1 MTGRVCRGCGGTDI
15 ELDAARGDAVC
26 TGCGSVLEDNI
37 IVSEV
42 QFVENSGGG
51 SSAVGQFV
59 SLDGAGKAPSL
70 GGGFHVNLGKE
81 SRAQTLQN
89 ARRGVFGGSW
99 VHREFIQGGTAGST
113 RQGARCGAGQPGA
126 ERGAGAQGEGP
137 AIHHLGSQ
145 LQLNQHCLDTA
156 FNFFKMAVSKHLTRG
171 RKMTHVIAA
180 CLYLVCRTEG
190 TPHMLLDLSD
200 LLQVNVYVL
209 GKTFLLL
216 ARELC
221 INAPAIASPLGDVV
235 LLSQRLEAPAA
246 PSQRRAS
253 VRRPLSSWSPSGSRR
268 SVETHTQTEGARM
281 SAANSIHACQ
291 RSRRPAWGGWRS
303 GPLPEV
309 RGLQAP
315 GEGPGEPVVEGQER
329 VAPGGRGVRLRG
341 GACAEAPVSADPC
354 LYIPR
359 FAHLLEFGEKN
370 HEVSMTALRLLQRMK
385 RDWMHT
391 GRRPSGLCG
400 AALLVAARMHDF
412 RRTVKEVISVVKVCE
427 STLRKRLTEFEDTPT
442 SQLTV
447 DEFMKIDLEEECDPP
462 SYTAGQRKLRAK
474 QLEQVLSRKLEEVEG
489 EISSYQ
495 DEIETELENSRP
507 KAKGALASLARDGPG
522 EDTTASLFGEEDA
535 EDEELEA
542 AASHLN
548 KDFYRELLGGGVPG
562 SAEAAG
568 SPSES
573 GKPPALES
581 LLGPLPTAASLGISD
596 SIRECISSQSHE
608 SKDASGDGELDLSGI
623 DDLEIDRYILNEAEA
638 RVKAELWMREN
649 AEYLRE
655 QREKEARIAKEKELG
670 IYKEQK
676 PKKPCKRKEPIQAST
691 AGEAIEKMLEQ
702 KRISS
707 KINYSVLRDLDSK
720 GGAQRPDAGPADR
733 AGARKLPRR
742 KKPAG
747 RSAADPVASVG
758 KRLRPMVSTQA
769 AKKAAPGETLPP
781 NPPARGCDPGR
792 PAAVLVESGPVS
804 YHPEEDVE
812 EEDPDPDEEDGEP
825 CVSALQMMGGSG
837 EPAGLGF
844 QRRAPAACPGDP
856 AEAAGSLPRGG
867 SRDGADCGF

>member
-26 TGCGSVLEDNI
+26 TACGSVLEDNI

-42 QFVENSGGG
+42 QFVESSGGG

-59 SLDGAGKAPSL
+59 SLDG
-70 GGGFHVNLGKE
+70 
-81 SRAQTLQN
+81 
-89 ARRGVFGGSW
+89 RR
-99 VHREFIQGGTAGST
+99 H
-113 RQGARCGAGQPGA
+113 
-126 ERGAGAQGEGP
+126 
-137 AIHHLGSQ
+137 IHHLGNQ

-156 FNFFKMAVSKHLTRG
+156 FNFFKMAVSRHLTRG
-171 RKMTHVIAA
+171 RKMAHVIAA

-221 INAPAIASPLGDVV
+221 INAPAI
-235 LLSQRLEAPAA
+235 
-246 PSQRRAS
+246 
-253 VRRPLSSWSPSGSRR
+253 
-268 SVETHTQTEGARM
+268 
-281 SAANSIHACQ
+281 
-291 RSRRPAWGGWRS
+291 
-303 GPLPEV
+303 
-309 RGLQAP
+309 
-315 GEGPGEPVVEGQER
+315 
-329 VAPGGRGVRLRG
+329 
-341 GACAEAPVSADPC
+341 DPC

-442 SQLTV
+442 SQLTI

-462 SYTAGQRKLRAK
+462 SYTAGQRKLRMK
-474 QLEQVLSRKLEEVEG
+474 QLEQVLSKKLEEVEG

-495 DEIETELENSRP
+495 DAIEIELENSRP
-507 KAKGALASLARDGPG
+507 KAKGGLASLAKDGST
-522 EDTTASLFGEEDA
+522 EDTASSLCGEEDT

-548 KDFYRELLGGGVPG
+548 KDLYRELLGGAPG
-562 SAEAAG
+562 SSEAAG
-568 SPSES
+568 SPEWGSR
-573 GKPPALES
+573 PPALGS
-581 LLGPLPTAASLGISD
+581 LLDPLPTAASLGISD
-596 SIRECISSQSHE
+596 SIRECISSQS
-608 SKDASGDGELDLSGI
+608 SDPKDASGDGELDLSGI
-623 DDLEIDRYILNEAEA
+623 DDLEIDRYILNESEA

-670 IYKEQK
+670 IYKEHK
-676 PKKPCKRKEPIQAST
+676 PKKSCKRREPIQAST
-691 AGEAIEKMLEQ
+691 AREAIEKMLEQ
-702 KRISS
+702 KKISS
-707 KINYSVLRDLDSK
+707 KINYSVLRGLSSA
-720 GGAQRPDAGPADR
+720 GGGSPHREDAQPEHSAS
-733 AGARKLPRR
+733 ARKLSRR
-742 KKPAG
+742 RTPAS
-747 RSAADPVASVG
+747 RSGADPVTSVG
-758 KRLRPMVSTQA
+758 KRLRPLVSTQP
-769 AKKAAPGETLPP
+769 AKKVATGEALLPSSPTLGAE
-781 NPPARGCDPGR
+781 PARPQ
-792 PAAVLVESGPVS
+792 AVLVESGPVS
-804 YHPEEDVE
+804 YHADEEADE
-812 EEDPDPDEEDGEP
+812 EEPDEEDGEP
-825 CVSALQMMGGSG
+825 CVSALQMMGSNDYG
-837 EPAGLGF
+837 
-844 QRRAPAACPGDP
+844 CDGD
-856 AEAAGSLPRGG
+856 ED
-867 SRDGADCGF
+867 DGY

>member
-26 TGCGSVLEDNI
+26 TACGSVLEDNI

-59 SLDGAGKAPSL
+59 SLDGAGKTPNL

-89 ARRGVFGGSW
+89 GRR
-99 VHREFIQGGTAGST
+99 H
-113 RQGARCGAGQPGA
+113 
-126 ERGAGAQGEGP
+126 
-137 AIHHLGSQ
+137 IHHLGSQ

-171 RKMTHVIAA
+171 RKMAHVIAA

-190 TPHMLLDLSD
+190 TPRMLLDLSD

-221 INAPAIASPLGDVV
+221 INAPAI
-235 LLSQRLEAPAA
+235 
-246 PSQRRAS
+246 
-253 VRRPLSSWSPSGSRR
+253 
-268 SVETHTQTEGARM
+268 
-281 SAANSIHACQ
+281 
-291 RSRRPAWGGWRS
+291 
-303 GPLPEV
+303 
-309 RGLQAP
+309 
-315 GEGPGEPVVEGQER
+315 
-329 VAPGGRGVRLRG
+329 
-341 GACAEAPVSADPC
+341 DPC

-442 SQLTV
+442 SQLTI

-462 SYTAGQRKLRAK
+462 SYTAGQRKLRMK
-474 QLEQVLSRKLEEVEG
+474 QLEQVLSKKLEEVEG

-495 DEIETELENSRP
+495 DAIEIELENSRP
-507 KAKGALASLARDGPG
+507 KAKGALANLSKDGSI
-522 EDTTASLFGEEDA
+522 EDATSSPFGEEDA

-542 AASHLN
+542 AASHMN
-548 KDFYRELLGGGVPG
+548 KDFYRELLGDSGG
-562 SAEAAG
+562 SEAAEG
-568 SPSES
+568 PD
-573 GKPPALES
+573 GGGRPLALES

-596 SIRECISSQSHE
+596 SIRECISSASGDP
-608 SKDASGDGELDLSGI
+608 KDTSGDGELDLSGI
-623 DDLEIDRYILNEAEA
+623 DDLEIDRYILNESEA

-670 IYKEQK
+670 IYKEHK
-676 PKKPCKRKEPIQAST
+676 PKKSCKRKEPIFAST

-702 KRISS
+702 KKISS
-707 KINYSVLRDLDSK
+707 KINYSVLRDLNSK
-720 GGAQRPDAGPADR
+720 GGSSPPREDIQPTERSSTK
-733 AGARKLPRR
+733 KLSRR
-742 KKPAG
+742 KRAAS
-747 RSAADPVASVG
+747 RNSADSGASIG
-758 KRLRPMVSTQA
+758 KRLRPLVSTQP
-769 AKKAAPGETLPP
+769 AKKAAVGEALLSSS
-781 NPPARGCDPGR
+781 PALGAE
-792 PAAVLVESGPVS
+792 PAKPSAVLVESGPVL
-804 YHPEEDVE
+804 YHPEEDAD
-812 EEDPDPDEEDGEP
+812 EEDAEEEDGEP
-825 CVSALQMMGGSG
+825 CVSALQMMGGNDYG
-837 EPAGLGF
+837 
-844 QRRAPAACPGDP
+844 CDGD
-856 AEAAGSLPRGG
+856 ED
-867 SRDGADCGF
+867 DGY

>member
-59 SLDGAGKAPSL
+59 SLDGAGKAPTL

-89 ARRGVFGGSW
+89 GRR
-99 VHREFIQGGTAGST
+99 Q
-113 RQGARCGAGQPGA
+113 
-126 ERGAGAQGEGP
+126 
-137 AIHHLGSQ
+137 IHHLGSQ

-171 RKMTHVIAA
+171 RKMAHVIAA

-221 INAPAIASPLGDVV
+221 INAPAI
-235 LLSQRLEAPAA
+235 
-246 PSQRRAS
+246 
-253 VRRPLSSWSPSGSRR
+253 
-268 SVETHTQTEGARM
+268 
-281 SAANSIHACQ
+281 
-291 RSRRPAWGGWRS
+291 
-303 GPLPEV
+303 
-309 RGLQAP
+309 
-315 GEGPGEPVVEGQER
+315 
-329 VAPGGRGVRLRG
+329 
-341 GACAEAPVSADPC
+341 DPC

-359 FAHLLEFGEKN
+359 FAHLLEFGDKN

-447 DEFMKIDLEEECDPP
+447 DEFMKIDLEGECDPP
-462 SYTAGQRKLRAK
+462 SYTAGQRKLRMK
-474 QLEQVLSRKLEEVEG
+474 QLEQVLSKQLEEVEG

-495 DEIETELENSRP
+495 DAIEIELENSRP
-507 KAKGALASLARDGPG
+507 KAKGALASLTKDGSV
-522 EDTTASLFGEEDA
+522 EDTTSSVFGEEDA

-548 KDFYRELLGGGVPG
+548 KDFYRELLGGGLPG
-562 SAEAAG
+562 SSEVAG
-568 SPSES
+568 GPE
-573 GKPPALES
+573 GHGRPPALES

-596 SIRECISSQSHE
+596 SIRECISSQSRDP
-608 SKDASGDGELDLSGI
+608 KDACGDGELDLSGI

-638 RVKAELWMREN
+638 RVKAELWTREN

-655 QREKEARIAKEKELG
+655 QREKEARIAKERELG
-670 IYKEQK
+670 IYKEHK
-676 PKKPCKRKEPIQAST
+676 PKKSCKRREPIQAST

-702 KRISS
+702 KKISS

-720 GGAQRPDAGPADR
+720 
-733 AGARKLPRR
+733 AGAGLPREDARPEEQAPAKKLPRR
-742 KKPAG
+742 KTSASRSGAG
-747 RSAADPVASVG
+747 PGTSVG
-758 KRLRPMVSTQA
+758 KRLRPMVSPQL
-769 AKKAAPGETLPP
+769 AKKVAVGEALLPSPSSLEAEPGGPT
-781 NPPARGCDPGR
+781 
-792 PAAVLVESGPVS
+792 AVVVESGPVS
-804 YHPEEDVE
+804 YHPEEDAD
-812 EEDPDPDEEDGEP
+812 EEDADEEDGEP
-825 CVSALQMMGGSG
+825 CVSALQMMGGDDYG
-837 EPAGLGF
+837 
-844 QRRAPAACPGDP
+844 CDGD
-856 AEAAGSLPRGG
+856 ED
-867 SRDGADCGF
+867 DGY

>member
-42 QFVENSGGG
+42 QFVESSGGG
-51 SSAVGQFV
+51 SAAVGQFV
-59 SLDGAGKAPSL
+59 SLDGAGKTPTL

-89 ARRGVFGGSW
+89 GRR
-99 VHREFIQGGTAGST
+99 Q
-113 RQGARCGAGQPGA
+113 
-126 ERGAGAQGEGP
+126 
-137 AIHHLGSQ
+137 IHHLGSQ

-171 RKMTHVIAA
+171 RKMAHVIAA

-221 INAPAIASPLGDVV
+221 INAPAI
-235 LLSQRLEAPAA
+235 
-246 PSQRRAS
+246 
-253 VRRPLSSWSPSGSRR
+253 
-268 SVETHTQTEGARM
+268 
-281 SAANSIHACQ
+281 
-291 RSRRPAWGGWRS
+291 
-303 GPLPEV
+303 
-309 RGLQAP
+309 
-315 GEGPGEPVVEGQER
+315 
-329 VAPGGRGVRLRG
+329 
-341 GACAEAPVSADPC
+341 DPC

-412 RRTVKEVISVVKVCE
+412 RRTVKEVIGVVKVCE

-447 DEFMKIDLEEECDPP
+447 DEFMKIDLEGECDPP
-462 SYTAGQRKLRAK
+462 SYTAGQRKLRMK
-474 QLEQVLSRKLEEVEG
+474 QLEQVLSKKLEDVEG

-495 DEIETELENSRP
+495 DAIESELESSRP
-507 KAKGALASLARDGPG
+507 KAKGALANLTRDGSV
-522 EDTTASLFGEEDA
+522 EDSTSSLFGEEDP

-542 AASHLN
+542 VASHLN
-548 KDFYRELLGGGVPG
+548 KDFYQELLGAGVSSSPGEAGGPEG
-562 SAEAAG
+562 DSR
-568 SPSES
+568 
-573 GKPPALES
+573 PPALES

-596 SIRECISSQSHE
+596 SIRECISSQSQE
-608 SKDASGDGELDLSGI
+608 PTGARGDGELDLSGI

-670 IYKEQK
+670 IYKEHK
-676 PKKPCKRKEPIQAST
+676 PKKSCKRREPIQAST

-702 KRISS
+702 KKISS
-707 KINYSVLRDLDSK
+707 KINYSVLQDLNSK
-720 GGAQRPDAGPADR
+720 GGGSLRGGDTQPQER
-733 AGARKLPRR
+733 AGARKLSRR
-742 KKPAG
+742 KTPAS
-747 RSAADPVASVG
+747 RSGTDPVSSVG
-758 KRLRPMVSTQA
+758 KRLRPMVSTQP
-769 AKKAAPGETLPP
+769 AKKAAMGETLLPSSP
-781 NPPARGCDPGR
+781 TLGAQPVR
-792 PAAVLVESGPVS
+792 PTAVVESGPVS
-804 YHPEEDVE
+804 YPPEEDPDE
-812 EEDPDPDEEDGEP
+812 EDPDEEDGEP
-825 CVSALQMMGGSG
+825 CVSALQMMGGNDYGCDG
-837 EPAGLGF
+837 EE
-844 QRRAPAACPGDP
+844 D
-856 AEAAGSLPRGG
+856 
-867 SRDGADCGF
+867 DGY

>member
-59 SLDGAGKAPSL
+59 SLDGAGKTPTL

-89 ARRGVFGGSW
+89 GRR
-99 VHREFIQGGTAGST
+99 Q
-113 RQGARCGAGQPGA
+113 
-126 ERGAGAQGEGP
+126 
-137 AIHHLGSQ
+137 IHHLGNQ

-171 RKMTHVIAA
+171 RKMAHVIAA

-221 INAPAIASPLGDVV
+221 INAPAI
-235 LLSQRLEAPAA
+235 
-246 PSQRRAS
+246 
-253 VRRPLSSWSPSGSRR
+253 
-268 SVETHTQTEGARM
+268 
-281 SAANSIHACQ
+281 
-291 RSRRPAWGGWRS
+291 
-303 GPLPEV
+303 
-309 RGLQAP
+309 
-315 GEGPGEPVVEGQER
+315 
-329 VAPGGRGVRLRG
+329 
-341 GACAEAPVSADPC
+341 DPC

-359 FAHLLEFGEKN
+359 FAHLLEFGDKN

-427 STLRKRLTEFEDTPT
+427 STLRKSVCFRLTEFEDTPT

-447 DEFMKIDLEEECDPP
+447 DEFMKVDLEEECDPP
-462 SYTAGQRKLRAK
+462 SYTAGQRKLRMK
-474 QLEQVLSRKLEEVEG
+474 QLEQVLSKQLEEVEG

-495 DEIETELENSRP
+495 DAIEIELENSRP
-507 KAKGALASLARDGPG
+507 KAKGALASLTKDGSV
-522 EDTTASLFGEEDA
+522 EDTTSSLFGEEDA

-548 KDFYRELLGGGVPG
+548 KDFYQELLGGGLPG

-568 SPSES
+568 GPE
-573 GKPPALES
+573 GGGGPPALES

-596 SIRECISSQSHE
+596 SIRECISSQSR
-608 SKDASGDGELDLSGI
+608 DPNASGDGELDLSGI

-655 QREKEARIAKEKELG
+655 QREKEARIAKERELG
-670 IYKEQK
+670 IYKEHK
-676 PKKPCKRKEPIQAST
+676 PKKSCKRREPIQAST

-702 KRISS
+702 KKISS
-707 KINYSVLRDLDSK
+707 KINYSVLRGLDSK
-720 GGAQRPDAGPADR
+720 GGAGPRREHARPQET
-733 AGARKLPRR
+733 AGARRLSRR
-742 KKPAG
+742 KAPASTSG
-747 RSAADPVASVG
+747 ADPVAGVR
-758 KRLRPMVSTQA
+758 KRLRPMVSTQP
-769 AKKAAPGETLPP
+769 AKKVAVGEQALLPS
-781 NPPARGCDPGR
+781 PPSLEAEPVR
-792 PAAVLVESGPVS
+792 PTSAVVVESGPVS
-804 YHPEEDVE
+804 YHPEEDADE
-812 EEDPDPDEEDGEP
+812 EDPDEEDGEP
-825 CVSALQMMGGSG
+825 CVSALQMMGGNDYG
-837 EPAGLGF
+837 
-844 QRRAPAACPGDP
+844 CDGDDD
-856 AEAAGSLPRGG
+856 
-867 SRDGADCGF
+867 DGY

>member
-1 MTGRVCRGCGGTDI
+1 MENGQRSGGGPAGPRGSTMTGRVCRGCGGTDI
-15 ELDAARGDAVC
+15 EFDAARGDAVC

-59 SLDGAGKAPSL
+59 SLDGAGKTPSL

-89 ARRGVFGGSW
+89 GRR
-99 VHREFIQGGTAGST
+99 H
-113 RQGARCGAGQPGA
+113 
-126 ERGAGAQGEGP
+126 
-137 AIHHLGSQ
+137 IHHLGSQ

-171 RKMTHVIAA
+171 RKMAHVIAA

-221 INAPAIASPLGDVV
+221 INAPAI
-235 LLSQRLEAPAA
+235 
-246 PSQRRAS
+246 
-253 VRRPLSSWSPSGSRR
+253 
-268 SVETHTQTEGARM
+268 
-281 SAANSIHACQ
+281 
-291 RSRRPAWGGWRS
+291 
-303 GPLPEV
+303 
-309 RGLQAP
+309 
-315 GEGPGEPVVEGQER
+315 
-329 VAPGGRGVRLRG
+329 
-341 GACAEAPVSADPC
+341 DPC

-442 SQLTV
+442 SQLTI

-462 SYTAGQRKLRAK
+462 SYTAGQRKLRMK
-474 QLEQVLSRKLEEVEG
+474 QLEQVLSKKLEEVEG

-495 DEIETELENSRP
+495 DAIEIELENSRP
-507 KAKGALASLARDGPG
+507 KAKGALANLSKDGSG
-522 EDTTASLFGEEDA
+522 EDATSSPFCEEDT

-542 AASHLN
+542 AASHMN
-548 KDFYRELLGGGVPG
+548 KDFYRELLGGDD
-562 SAEAAG
+562 SSEAAQGPEGG
-568 SPSES
+568 SRPL
-573 GKPPALES
+573 ALES

-596 SIRECISSQSHE
+596 SIRECISSPSGDP
-608 SKDASGDGELDLSGI
+608 KDTSGDGELDLSGI
-623 DDLEIDRYILNEAEA
+623 DDLEIDRYILNESEA

-670 IYKEQK
+670 IYKEHK
-676 PKKPCKRKEPIQAST
+676 PKKSCKRREPILAST

-702 KRISS
+702 KKISS
-707 KINYSVLRDLDSK
+707 KINYSVLRDLNSK
-720 GGAQRPDAGPADR
+720 GGDSPSREDSQPPECTSTK
-733 AGARKLPRR
+733 KLSRR
-742 KKPAG
+742 KRAAS
-747 RSAADPVASVG
+747 RSGADPETSMG
-758 KRLRPMVSTQA
+758 KRLRPLVSTQP
-769 AKKAAPGETLPP
+769 AKKAAAGEALLLSS
-781 NPPARGCDPGR
+781 PALGTEPIK
-792 PAAVLVESGPVS
+792 PSAVLVESGPVS
-804 YHPEEDVE
+804 YHPDDDADEEDAE
-812 EEDPDPDEEDGEP
+812 EEDGEP
-825 CVSALQMMGGSG
+825 CVSALQMMGGNDYG
-837 EPAGLGF
+837 
-844 QRRAPAACPGDP
+844 CDGD
-856 AEAAGSLPRGG
+856 ED
-867 SRDGADCGF
+867 DGY

>member
-59 SLDGAGKAPSL
+59 SLDGAGKNPTL

-89 ARRGVFGGSW
+89 GRR
-99 VHREFIQGGTAGST
+99 H
-113 RQGARCGAGQPGA
+113 
-126 ERGAGAQGEGP
+126 
-137 AIHHLGSQ
+137 IHHLGSQ

-171 RKMTHVIAA
+171 RKMAHVIAA

-221 INAPAIASPLGDVV
+221 INAPAI
-235 LLSQRLEAPAA
+235 
-246 PSQRRAS
+246 
-253 VRRPLSSWSPSGSRR
+253 
-268 SVETHTQTEGARM
+268 
-281 SAANSIHACQ
+281 
-291 RSRRPAWGGWRS
+291 
-303 GPLPEV
+303 
-309 RGLQAP
+309 
-315 GEGPGEPVVEGQER
+315 
-329 VAPGGRGVRLRG
+329 
-341 GACAEAPVSADPC
+341 DPC

-442 SQLTV
+442 SQLTI

-462 SYTAGQRKLRAK
+462 SYTAGQRKLRMK
-474 QLEQVLSRKLEEVEG
+474 QLEQVLSKKLEEVEG

-495 DEIETELENSRP
+495 DAIEIELENSRP
-507 KAKGALASLARDGPG
+507 KAKGALANLSKDGSA
-522 EDTTASLFGEEDA
+522 EDTTSSLFGEEDI

-542 AASHLN
+542 AASHMN
-548 KDFYRELLGGGVPG
+548 KDFYRELLGGGSG
-562 SAEAAG
+562 SSEAAESPEEG
-568 SPSES
+568 SRAL
-573 GKPPALES
+573 ALES

-596 SIRECISSQSHE
+596 SIRECISAPSRDPE
-608 SKDASGDGELDLSGI
+608 DTSGDGELDLSGI
-623 DDLEIDRYILNEAEA
+623 DDLEIDRYILNESEA

-670 IYKEQK
+670 IYKEHK
-676 PKKPCKRKEPIQAST
+676 PKKSCKRREPIQAST

-702 KRISS
+702 KKISS
-707 KINYSVLRDLDSK
+707 KINYSVLRDLNSK
-720 GGAQRPDAGPADR
+720 GGRSPQSEDARPAER
-733 AGARKLPRR
+733 ASSKKLSRR
-742 KKPAG
+742 RTAAS
-747 RSAADPVASVG
+747 RNRADPGTSIG
-758 KRLRPMVSTQA
+758 KRLRPLVSMQT
-769 AKKAAPGETLPP
+769 AKKAAMGEVRCSAQPGLWPQEQLTRDQAVLPS
-781 NPPARGCDPGR
+781 PPALGAELVR

-804 YHPEEDVE
+804 YHPEEDAD
-812 EEDPDPDEEDGEP
+812 EEDADEEDGEP
-825 CVSALQMMGGSG
+825 CVSALQMMGGNDYG
-837 EPAGLGF
+837 
-844 QRRAPAACPGDP
+844 CDGDDD
-856 AEAAGSLPRGG
+856 EGY
-867 SRDGADCGF
+867 

>member
-59 SLDGAGKAPSL
+59 SLDGAGKTPTL

-89 ARRGVFGGSW
+89 GRR
-99 VHREFIQGGTAGST
+99 H
-113 RQGARCGAGQPGA
+113 
-126 ERGAGAQGEGP
+126 
-137 AIHHLGSQ
+137 IHHLGSQ

-171 RKMTHVIAA
+171 RKMAHVIAA

-221 INAPAIASPLGDVV
+221 INAPAI
-235 LLSQRLEAPAA
+235 
-246 PSQRRAS
+246 
-253 VRRPLSSWSPSGSRR
+253 
-268 SVETHTQTEGARM
+268 
-281 SAANSIHACQ
+281 
-291 RSRRPAWGGWRS
+291 
-303 GPLPEV
+303 
-309 RGLQAP
+309 
-315 GEGPGEPVVEGQER
+315 
-329 VAPGGRGVRLRG
+329 
-341 GACAEAPVSADPC
+341 DPC

-442 SQLTV
+442 SQLTI
-447 DEFMKIDLEEECDPP
+447 DEFMKIDLEAECDPP
-462 SYTAGQRKLRAK
+462 SYTAGQRKLRMK
-474 QLEQVLSRKLEEVEG
+474 QLEQVLSKKLEEVEG

-495 DEIETELENSRP
+495 DAIEIELENSRP
-507 KAKGALASLARDGPG
+507 KAKGALANLSKDGSG
-522 EDTTASLFGEEDA
+522 EDATSSPFCEEDT

-542 AASHLN
+542 AASHMN
-548 KDFYRELLGGGVPG
+548 KDFYRELLGDDG
-562 SAEAAG
+562 SSEAAEGPDGG
-568 SPSES
+568 SRPL
-573 GKPPALES
+573 ALES

-596 SIRECISSQSHE
+596 SIRECISSPSGDP
-608 SKDASGDGELDLSGI
+608 KDTSEDGELDLSGI
-623 DDLEIDRYILNEAEA
+623 DDLEIDRYILNESEA

-670 IYKEQK
+670 IYKEHK
-676 PKKPCKRKEPIQAST
+676 PKKSCKRREPILAST

-702 KRISS
+702 KKISS
-707 KINYSVLRDLDSK
+707 KINYSVLRDLNSK
-720 GGAQRPDAGPADR
+720 GGGSPPREDSQPPEHASTK
-733 AGARKLPRR
+733 KLSRR
-742 KKPAG
+742 KRAAS
-747 RSAADPVASVG
+747 RNSADPGTSMG
-758 KRLRPMVSTQA
+758 KRLRPLVSTQP
-769 AKKAAPGETLPP
+769 AKKAAVGEALLLSS
-781 NPPARGCDPGR
+781 PALGAEPIK
-792 PAAVLVESGPVS
+792 PSAVLVESGPVS
-804 YHPEEDVE
+804 YHPEEDAD
-812 EEDPDPDEEDGEP
+812 EEDAEEEDGEP
-825 CVSALQMMGGSG
+825 CVSALQMMGGNDYG
-837 EPAGLGF
+837 
-844 QRRAPAACPGDP
+844 CDGD
-856 AEAAGSLPRGG
+856 ED
-867 SRDGADCGF
+867 DGY

>member
-59 SLDGAGKAPSL
+59 SLDGAGKAPTL
-70 GGGFHVNLGKE
+70 GGGFHVSLGKE

-89 ARRGVFGGSW
+89 GRR
-99 VHREFIQGGTAGST
+99 Q
-113 RQGARCGAGQPGA
+113 
-126 ERGAGAQGEGP
+126 
-137 AIHHLGSQ
+137 IHHLGNQ

-171 RKMTHVIAA
+171 RRTAHVVAA

-221 INAPAIASPLGDVV
+221 INAPAI
-235 LLSQRLEAPAA
+235 
-246 PSQRRAS
+246 
-253 VRRPLSSWSPSGSRR
+253 
-268 SVETHTQTEGARM
+268 
-281 SAANSIHACQ
+281 
-291 RSRRPAWGGWRS
+291 
-303 GPLPEV
+303 
-309 RGLQAP
+309 
-315 GEGPGEPVVEGQER
+315 
-329 VAPGGRGVRLRG
+329 
-341 GACAEAPVSADPC
+341 DPC

-462 SYTAGQRKLRAK
+462 SYTAGQRKLRLK
-474 QLEQVLSRKLEEVEG
+474 QLEQVLSKQLEDVEG
-489 EISSYQ
+489 EITTYQ
-495 DEIETELENSRP
+495 DAIEIELENSRP
-507 KAKGALASLARDGPG
+507 KAKGALASLTKDGSV
-522 EDTTASLFGEEDA
+522 EDSTSSLFGEEDT

-548 KDFYRELLGGGVPG
+548 KDFYRELLGGGIPG
-562 SAEAAG
+562 GSEAAG
-568 SPSES
+568 GPEE
-573 GKPPALES
+573 GRRPPALES

-596 SIRECISSQSHE
+596 SIRECIASPSHE
-608 SKDASGDGELDLSGI
+608 PKDACGDGELDLSGI

-655 QREKEARIAKEKELG
+655 QKEKEARIAKERELG
-670 IYKEQK
+670 TYKEHK
-676 PKKPCKRKEPIQAST
+676 PKKSCKRREPIQAST

-702 KRISS
+702 KKISS
-707 KINYSVLRDLDSK
+707 KINYSVLRGLDA
-720 GGAQRPDAGPADR
+720 GGGPPGEDGPPPREHGLPPGGDTGPQGEATRPPERASARRLSRRRTPSRRSRPDP
-733 AGARKLPRR
+733 
-742 KKPAG
+742 
-747 RSAADPVASVG
+747 STSVG
-758 KRLRPMVSTQA
+758 KRLRPLASTQP
-769 AKKAAPGETLPP
+769 AKKVALGEASLPS
-781 NPPARGCDPGR
+781 ARSLEAERVR
-792 PAAVLVESGPVS
+792 PTAVVVESGPVS
-804 YHPEEDVE
+804 YHADEDAE
-812 EEDPDPDEEDGEP
+812 EEDAEEEDGEP
-825 CVSALQMMGGSG
+825 CVSALRMMGANDYG
-837 EPAGLGF
+837 
-844 QRRAPAACPGDP
+844 CDGDDD
-856 AEAAGSLPRGG
+856 
-867 SRDGADCGF
+867 DGY

>member
-59 SLDGAGKAPSL
+59 SLDGAGKNPTL

-89 ARRGVFGGSW
+89 GRR
-99 VHREFIQGGTAGST
+99 H
-113 RQGARCGAGQPGA
+113 
-126 ERGAGAQGEGP
+126 
-137 AIHHLGSQ
+137 IHHLGSQ

-171 RKMTHVIAA
+171 RKMAHVIAA

-221 INAPAIASPLGDVV
+221 INAPAI
-235 LLSQRLEAPAA
+235 
-246 PSQRRAS
+246 
-253 VRRPLSSWSPSGSRR
+253 
-268 SVETHTQTEGARM
+268 
-281 SAANSIHACQ
+281 
-291 RSRRPAWGGWRS
+291 
-303 GPLPEV
+303 
-309 RGLQAP
+309 
-315 GEGPGEPVVEGQER
+315 
-329 VAPGGRGVRLRG
+329 
-341 GACAEAPVSADPC
+341 DPC

-442 SQLTV
+442 SQLTI

-462 SYTAGQRKLRAK
+462 SYTAGQRKLRMK
-474 QLEQVLSRKLEEVEG
+474 QLEQVLSKKLEEVEG

-495 DEIETELENSRP
+495 DAIEIELENSRP
-507 KAKGALASLARDGPG
+507 KAKGALANLSKDGSA
-522 EDTTASLFGEEDA
+522 EDTTSSLFGEEDI

-542 AASHLN
+542 AASHMN
-548 KDFYRELLGGGVPG
+548 KDFYRELLGGGSG
-562 SAEAAG
+562 SSEAAESPEEG
-568 SPSES
+568 SRAL
-573 GKPPALES
+573 ALES

-596 SIRECISSQSHE
+596 SIRECISAPSR
-608 SKDASGDGELDLSGI
+608 DPDTSGDGELDLSGI
-623 DDLEIDRYILNEAEA
+623 DDLEIDRYILNESEA

-670 IYKEQK
+670 IYKEHK
-676 PKKPCKRKEPIQAST
+676 PKKSCKRREPIQAST

-702 KRISS
+702 KKISS
-707 KINYSVLRDLDSK
+707 KINYSVLRDLNSK
-720 GGAQRPDAGPADR
+720 GGRSPQSEDARPAER
-733 AGARKLPRR
+733 ASSKKLSRR
-742 KKPAG
+742 RTAAS
-747 RSAADPVASVG
+747 RNRADPGTSIG
-758 KRLRPMVSTQA
+758 KRLRPLVSMQT
-769 AKKAAPGETLPP
+769 AKKAAMGEAVLPS
-781 NPPARGCDPGR
+781 PPAPGAELVR

-804 YHPEEDVE
+804 YHPEEDAD
-812 EEDPDPDEEDGEP
+812 EEDADEEDGEP
-825 CVSALQMMGGSG
+825 CVSALQMMGGNDYG
-837 EPAGLGF
+837 
-844 QRRAPAACPGDP
+844 CDGDDD
-856 AEAAGSLPRGG
+856 EGY
-867 SRDGADCGF
+867 

>member
-1 MTGRVCRGCGGTDI
+1 MSYLGSCDRRAKPPLLLFTASLRDLARPPSVRVYAGSMGPRGPCSQKKQRGRPGP
-15 ELDAARGDAVC
+15 
-26 TGCGSVLEDNI
+26 VLRVIGPPQWFWYRKDRR
-37 IVSEV
+37 
-42 QFVENSGGG
+42 
-51 SSAVGQFV
+51 
-59 SLDGAGKAPSL
+59 GAGKTPTL

-89 ARRGVFGGSW
+89 GRR
-99 VHREFIQGGTAGST
+99 Q
-113 RQGARCGAGQPGA
+113 
-126 ERGAGAQGEGP
+126 
-137 AIHHLGSQ
+137 IHHLGSQ

-171 RKMTHVIAA
+171 RKMAHVIAA

-221 INAPAIASPLGDVV
+221 INAPAI
-235 LLSQRLEAPAA
+235 
-246 PSQRRAS
+246 
-253 VRRPLSSWSPSGSRR
+253 
-268 SVETHTQTEGARM
+268 
-281 SAANSIHACQ
+281 
-291 RSRRPAWGGWRS
+291 
-303 GPLPEV
+303 
-309 RGLQAP
+309 
-315 GEGPGEPVVEGQER
+315 
-329 VAPGGRGVRLRG
+329 
-341 GACAEAPVSADPC
+341 DPC

-447 DEFMKIDLEEECDPP
+447 DEFMKIDLEQECDPP
-462 SYTAGQRKLRAK
+462 SYTAGQRKLRLK
-474 QLEQVLSRKLEEVEG
+474 QLEHVLSKRLEEVEG
-489 EISSYQ
+489 EISTYQ
-495 DEIETELENSRP
+495 DAIENELESSRP
-507 KAKGALASLARDGPG
+507 KAKGALANLTRDGSVDDTSSSVFG
-522 EDTTASLFGEEDA
+522 EDDA

-548 KDFYRELLGGGVPG
+548 KDFYQEILGGGLSG
-562 SAEAAG
+562 SSDVGGDPEGDAR
-568 SPSES
+568 
-573 GKPPALES
+573 PPALES

-596 SIRECISSQSHE
+596 SIRECISSQSQDPT
-608 SKDASGDGELDLSGI
+608 DACGDGELDLSGI

-670 IYKEQK
+670 IYKEHK
-676 PKKPCKRKEPIQAST
+676 PKKSCKRREPIQAST

-702 KRISS
+702 KKISS
-707 KINYSVLRDLDSK
+707 KINYSVLRDLNSK
-720 GGAQRPDAGPADR
+720 GAGGLPEGDARPEER
-733 AGARKLPRR
+733 TSARKLSRR
-742 KKPAG
+742 KTPA
-747 RSAADPVASVG
+747 RRHRADPVTSVG
-758 KRLRPMVSTQA
+758 KRLRPMVSAQP
-769 AKKAAPGETLPP
+769 AKKAAVGETVPP
-781 NPPARGCDPGR
+781 SPPALGAEPTR
-792 PAAVLVESGPVS
+792 PTAVLVESGPVS
-804 YHPEEDVE
+804 YHPEDE
-812 EEDPDPDEEDGEP
+812 PDEDEPDEDDGEP
-825 CVSALQMMGGSG
+825 CVSALQMLGSSDYGCDG
-837 EPAGLGF
+837 EE
-844 QRRAPAACPGDP
+844 D
-856 AEAAGSLPRGG
+856 
-867 SRDGADCGF
+867 DGY

>member
-59 SLDGAGKAPSL
+59 SLDGAGKTPTL

-89 ARRGVFGGSW
+89 GGWSRW
-99 VHREFIQGGTAGST
+99 AWC
-113 RQGARCGAGQPGA
+113 RC
-126 ERGAGAQGEGP
+126 
-137 AIHHLGSQ
+137 S
-145 LQLNQHCLDTA
+145 
-156 FNFFKMAVSKHLTRG
+156 LTSL
-171 RKMTHVIAA
+171 AD
-180 CLYLVCRTEG
+180 
-190 TPHMLLDLSD
+190 MLLDLSD

-221 INAPAIASPLGDVV
+221 INAPAI
-235 LLSQRLEAPAA
+235 
-246 PSQRRAS
+246 
-253 VRRPLSSWSPSGSRR
+253 
-268 SVETHTQTEGARM
+268 
-281 SAANSIHACQ
+281 
-291 RSRRPAWGGWRS
+291 
-303 GPLPEV
+303 
-309 RGLQAP
+309 
-315 GEGPGEPVVEGQER
+315 
-329 VAPGGRGVRLRG
+329 
-341 GACAEAPVSADPC
+341 DPC

-462 SYTAGQRKLRAK
+462 SYTAGQRKLRMK
-474 QLEQVLSRKLEEVEG
+474 ELEQVLSKQLEEVEG

-495 DEIETELENSRP
+495 DAIEIELENSRP
-507 KAKGALASLARDGPG
+507 KAKGALASLTKDGSV
-522 EDTTASLFGEEDA
+522 EDTASSLFGEEDA

-548 KDFYRELLGGGVPG
+548 KDFYRELLGSGNPG
-562 SAEAAG
+562 SSEAGGSPEAG
-568 SPSES
+568 SR
-573 GKPPALES
+573 PPALES

-596 SIRECISSQSHE
+596 SIRECISSQSR
-608 SKDASGDGELDLSGI
+608 DPNASGDGELDLSGI

-670 IYKEQK
+670 IYKEHK
-676 PKKPCKRKEPIQAST
+676 PKKSCKRREPIQAST

-702 KRISS
+702 KKISS
-707 KINYSVLRDLDSK
+707 KINYSVLRDLNSK
-720 GGAQRPDAGPADR
+720 GGGLQREDVRPEDR
-733 AGARKLPRR
+733 ASARKLSRR
-742 KKPAG
+742 KTPAS
-747 RSAADPVASVG
+747 RSGADPVASVG
-758 KRLRPMVSTQA
+758 KRLRPMVSTQP
-769 AKKAAPGETLPP
+769 AKKVAVGEALLPSSP
-781 NPPARGCDPGR
+781 LAGAEPAR
-792 PAAVLVESGPVS
+792 PAVVVVESGPVS
-804 YHPEEDVE
+804 YHPEEEPE
-812 EEDPDPDEEDGEP
+812 EEDPDEEDGEP
-825 CVSALQMMGGSG
+825 CVSALQMMGGNDYG
-837 EPAGLGF
+837 
-844 QRRAPAACPGDP
+844 CDGDDD
-856 AEAAGSLPRGG
+856 
-867 SRDGADCGF
+867 DGY

>member
-59 SLDGAGKAPSL
+59 SLDGAGKTPTL

-89 ARRGVFGGSW
+89 GRR
-99 VHREFIQGGTAGST
+99 Q
-113 RQGARCGAGQPGA
+113 
-126 ERGAGAQGEGP
+126 
-137 AIHHLGSQ
+137 IHHLGSQ

-171 RKMTHVIAA
+171 RKMAHVIAA

-221 INAPAIASPLGDVV
+221 INAPAI
-235 LLSQRLEAPAA
+235 
-246 PSQRRAS
+246 
-253 VRRPLSSWSPSGSRR
+253 
-268 SVETHTQTEGARM
+268 
-281 SAANSIHACQ
+281 
-291 RSRRPAWGGWRS
+291 
-303 GPLPEV
+303 
-309 RGLQAP
+309 
-315 GEGPGEPVVEGQER
+315 
-329 VAPGGRGVRLRG
+329 
-341 GACAEAPVSADPC
+341 DPC

-447 DEFMKIDLEEECDPP
+447 DEFMKIDLEGECDPP
-462 SYTAGQRKLRAK
+462 SYTAGQRKLRMK
-474 QLEQVLSRKLEEVEG
+474 QLEQVLSKKLEDVEG

-495 DEIETELENSRP
+495 DAIENELENSRP
-507 KAKGALASLARDGPG
+507 KAKGALANLTRDGSV
-522 EDTTASLFGEEDA
+522 EDSTSSLFGEEDP

-542 AASHLN
+542 VASHLN
-548 KDFYRELLGGGVPG
+548 KDFYQELLGGSISSSSEV
-562 SAEAAG
+562 AG
-568 SPSES
+568 DPE
-573 GKPPALES
+573 GGRGPPALES

-596 SIRECISSQSHE
+596 SIRECISSQSQ
-608 SKDASGDGELDLSGI
+608 DPTDGCGDGELDLSGI

-670 IYKEQK
+670 IYKEHK
-676 PKKPCKRKEPIQAST
+676 PKKSCKRREPIQAST

-702 KRISS
+702 KKISS
-707 KINYSVLRDLDSK
+707 KINYSVLRDLNSK
-720 GGAQRPDAGPADR
+720 GGGSLQGEDAQPEER
-733 AGARKLPRR
+733 ASARKLSRR
-742 KKPAG
+742 KMPAG
-747 RSAADPVASVG
+747 RNGTDSMSSVG
-758 KRLRPMVSTQA
+758 KRLRPMVSAQP
-769 AKKAAPGETLPP
+769 AKKAAVGETSLLSLPTLGAAP
-781 NPPARGCDPGR
+781 DR
-792 PAAVLVESGPVS
+792 PAAVVESGPVS
-804 YHPEEDVE
+804 YHPEDDPDE
-812 EEDPDPDEEDGEP
+812 EDPDEEDGEP
-825 CVSALQMMGGSG
+825 CVSALQMMGSNDYGCDG
-837 EPAGLGF
+837 EEDEGY
-844 QRRAPAACPGDP
+844 
-856 AEAAGSLPRGG
+856 
-867 SRDGADCGF
+867 

>member
-59 SLDGAGKAPSL
+59 SLDGAGKTPTL

-89 ARRGVFGGSW
+89 GRR
-99 VHREFIQGGTAGST
+99 Q
-113 RQGARCGAGQPGA
+113 
-126 ERGAGAQGEGP
+126 
-137 AIHHLGSQ
+137 IHHLGNQ

-171 RKMTHVIAA
+171 RKMAHVIAA

-221 INAPAIASPLGDVV
+221 INAPAIA
-235 LLSQRLEAPAA
+235 
-246 PSQRRAS
+246 
-253 VRRPLSSWSPSGSRR
+253 
-268 SVETHTQTEGARM
+268 
-281 SAANSIHACQ
+281 
-291 RSRRPAWGGWRS
+291 
-303 GPLPEV
+303 
-309 RGLQAP
+309 
-315 GEGPGEPVVEGQER
+315 
-329 VAPGGRGVRLRG
+329 
-341 GACAEAPVSADPC
+341 
-354 LYIPR
+354 
-359 FAHLLEFGEKN
+359 
-370 HEVSMTALRLLQRMK
+370 
-385 RDWMHT
+385 
-391 GRRPSGLCG
+391 
-400 AALLVAARMHDF
+400 LLVAARMHDF
-412 RRTVKEVISVVKVCE
+412 RRTVKEVIGVVKVCE

-462 SYTAGQRKLRAK
+462 SYTAGQRKLRLKQVLDALF
-474 QLEQVLSRKLEEVEG
+474 QLEQVLSKKLEEVEG
-489 EISSYQ
+489 EISTYQ
-495 DEIETELENSRP
+495 DAIENELESSRP
-507 KAKGALASLARDGPG
+507 KAKGALANLTRDGSV
-522 EDTTASLFGEEDA
+522 EDTTSSVFGEDDA

-548 KDFYRELLGGGVPG
+548 KDFYQEILGSGLSSSSDGAGDPEGG
-562 SAEAAG
+562 AR
-568 SPSES
+568 
-573 GKPPALES
+573 PPALES

-596 SIRECISSQSHE
+596 SIRECISSQSQDPT
-608 SKDASGDGELDLSGI
+608 DACGDGELDLSGI

-670 IYKEQK
+670 IYKEHK
-676 PKKPCKRKEPIQAST
+676 PKKSCKRREPIQAST

-702 KRISS
+702 KKISS
-707 KINYSVLRDLDSK
+707 KINYSVLRDLNSK
-720 GGAQRPDAGPADR
+720 GGGGLQEEDAQPEGR
-733 AGARKLPRR
+733 AATRKLSRR
-742 KKPAG
+742 KTPA
-747 RSAADPVASVG
+747 RRHRADPLTSVG
-758 KRLRPMVSTQA
+758 KRLRPMVSAQP
-769 AKKAAPGETLPP
+769 AKKAAAREPLPLSPSTLGAE
-781 NPPARGCDPGR
+781 PAKPT
-792 PAAVLVESGPVS
+792 AVLVESGPVS
-804 YHPEEDVE
+804 YHPED
-812 EEDPDPDEEDGEP
+812 DPDEDDPDEDDGEP
-825 CVSALQMMGGSG
+825 CVSALQMMGSG
-837 EPAGLGF
+837 DYG
-844 QRRAPAACPGDP
+844 C
-856 AEAAGSLPRGG
+856 
-867 SRDGADCGF
+867 DGEEDDGY

>member
-42 QFVENSGGG
+42 QFVESSGGG
-51 SSAVGQFV
+51 SAAVGQFV
-59 SLDGAGKAPSL
+59 SLDGAGKTPTL

-89 ARRGVFGGSW
+89 GRR
-99 VHREFIQGGTAGST
+99 H
-113 RQGARCGAGQPGA
+113 
-126 ERGAGAQGEGP
+126 
-137 AIHHLGSQ
+137 IHHLGNQ

-171 RKMTHVIAA
+171 RRMAHVTAA

-221 INAPAIASPLGDVV
+221 INAPAI
-235 LLSQRLEAPAA
+235 
-246 PSQRRAS
+246 
-253 VRRPLSSWSPSGSRR
+253 
-268 SVETHTQTEGARM
+268 
-281 SAANSIHACQ
+281 
-291 RSRRPAWGGWRS
+291 
-303 GPLPEV
+303 
-309 RGLQAP
+309 
-315 GEGPGEPVVEGQER
+315 
-329 VAPGGRGVRLRG
+329 
-341 GACAEAPVSADPC
+341 DPC

-442 SQLTV
+442 SQLTI

-462 SYTAGQRKLRAK
+462 SYTAGQRKLRMK
-474 QLEQVLSRKLEEVEG
+474 QLEQVLSKKLEEVEG
-489 EISSYQ
+489 EISTYQ
-495 DEIETELENSRP
+495 DAIEIELENSRP
-507 KAKGALASLARDGPG
+507 KAKGALASLTKDGSV
-522 EDTTASLFGEEDA
+522 EDTTSSLLGEEDT

-548 KDFYRELLGGGVPG
+548 KDFYRELLGGSTPG
-562 SAEAAG
+562 SSEAAG
-568 SPSES
+568 GPEAGSR
-573 GKPPALES
+573 PPALES

-596 SIRECISSQSHE
+596 SIRECISSQSR
-608 SKDASGDGELDLSGI
+608 DPNTSGDGELDLSGI
-623 DDLEIDRYILNEAEA
+623 DDVEIDRYILNESEA
-638 RVKAELWMREN
+638 RVKAELWMKEN

-670 IYKEQK
+670 IYKEHK
-676 PKKPCKRKEPIQAST
+676 PKKSCKRREPIQAST

-702 KRISS
+702 KKISS
-707 KINYSVLRDLDSK
+707 KINYSVLRDLNSTGSGSPRGED
-720 GGAQRPDAGPADR
+720 ARPEDR
-733 AGARKLPRR
+733 ASARKLSRR
-742 KKPAG
+742 RMPASRNG
-747 RSAADPVASVG
+747 ADPVTSVG
-758 KRLRPMVSTQA
+758 KRLRPLVSTQP
-769 AKKAAPGETLPP
+769 AKKVATGEALLPS
-781 NPPARGCDPGR
+781 PPALGAQPVR
-792 PAAVLVESGPVS
+792 PEAVLVESGPVS
-804 YHPEEDVE
+804 YHPEEEADE
-812 EEDPDPDEEDGEP
+812 EDPDEEDGEP
-825 CVSALQMMGGSG
+825 CVSALQMMGGSDYG
-837 EPAGLGF
+837 
-844 QRRAPAACPGDP
+844 CDGDDD
-856 AEAAGSLPRGG
+856 
-867 SRDGADCGF
+867 DGY

>member
-59 SLDGAGKAPSL
+59 SLDGAGKNPTL

-89 ARRGVFGGSW
+89 GRR
-99 VHREFIQGGTAGST
+99 H
-113 RQGARCGAGQPGA
+113 
-126 ERGAGAQGEGP
+126 
-137 AIHHLGSQ
+137 IHHLGSQ

-171 RKMTHVIAA
+171 RKMAHVIAA

-221 INAPAIASPLGDVV
+221 INAPAI
-235 LLSQRLEAPAA
+235 
-246 PSQRRAS
+246 
-253 VRRPLSSWSPSGSRR
+253 
-268 SVETHTQTEGARM
+268 
-281 SAANSIHACQ
+281 
-291 RSRRPAWGGWRS
+291 
-303 GPLPEV
+303 
-309 RGLQAP
+309 
-315 GEGPGEPVVEGQER
+315 
-329 VAPGGRGVRLRG
+329 
-341 GACAEAPVSADPC
+341 DPC

-442 SQLTV
+442 SQLTI

-462 SYTAGQRKLRAK
+462 SYTAGQRKLRMK
-474 QLEQVLSRKLEEVEG
+474 QLEQVLSKKLEEVEG

-495 DEIETELENSRP
+495 DAIEIELENSRP
-507 KAKGALASLARDGPG
+507 KAKGALANLSKDGSA
-522 EDTTASLFGEEDA
+522 EDTTSSLFGEEDI

-542 AASHLN
+542 AASHMN
-548 KDFYRELLGGGVPG
+548 KDFYRELLGGGSG
-562 SAEAAG
+562 SSEAAESPEEG
-568 SPSES
+568 SRAL
-573 GKPPALES
+573 ALES

-596 SIRECISSQSHE
+596 SIRECISAPSRDPE
-608 SKDASGDGELDLSGI
+608 DTSGDGELDLSGI
-623 DDLEIDRYILNEAEA
+623 DDLEIDRYILNESEA

-670 IYKEQK
+670 IYKEHK
-676 PKKPCKRKEPIQAST
+676 PKKSCKRREPIQAST

-702 KRISS
+702 KKISS
-707 KINYSVLRDLDSK
+707 KINYSVLRDLNSK
-720 GGAQRPDAGPADR
+720 GGRSPQSEDARPAER
-733 AGARKLPRR
+733 ASSKKLSRR
-742 KKPAG
+742 RTAAS
-747 RSAADPVASVG
+747 RNRADPGTSIG
-758 KRLRPMVSTQA
+758 KRLRPLVSMQT
-769 AKKAAPGETLPP
+769 AKKAAMGEVRCSAQPGLWPQEQPTRDQAVLPS
-781 NPPARGCDPGR
+781 PPAPGAELVR

-804 YHPEEDVE
+804 YHPEEDAD
-812 EEDPDPDEEDGEP
+812 EEDADEEDGEP
-825 CVSALQMMGGSG
+825 CVSALQMMGGNDYG
-837 EPAGLGF
+837 
-844 QRRAPAACPGDP
+844 CDGDDD
-856 AEAAGSLPRGG
+856 EGY
-867 SRDGADCGF
+867 

>member
-15 ELDAARGDAVC
+15 EFDAARGDAVC

-59 SLDGAGKAPSL
+59 SLDGAGKTPSL

-89 ARRGVFGGSW
+89 GRR
-99 VHREFIQGGTAGST
+99 H
-113 RQGARCGAGQPGA
+113 
-126 ERGAGAQGEGP
+126 
-137 AIHHLGSQ
+137 IHHLGSQ

-171 RKMTHVIAA
+171 RKMAHVIAA

-221 INAPAIASPLGDVV
+221 INAPAI
-235 LLSQRLEAPAA
+235 
-246 PSQRRAS
+246 
-253 VRRPLSSWSPSGSRR
+253 
-268 SVETHTQTEGARM
+268 
-281 SAANSIHACQ
+281 
-291 RSRRPAWGGWRS
+291 
-303 GPLPEV
+303 
-309 RGLQAP
+309 
-315 GEGPGEPVVEGQER
+315 
-329 VAPGGRGVRLRG
+329 
-341 GACAEAPVSADPC
+341 DPC

-442 SQLTV
+442 SQLTI

-462 SYTAGQRKLRAK
+462 SYTAGQRKLRMK
-474 QLEQVLSRKLEEVEG
+474 QLEQVLSKKLEEVEG

-495 DEIETELENSRP
+495 DAIEIELENSRP
-507 KAKGALASLARDGPG
+507 KAKGALANLSKDGSG
-522 EDTTASLFGEEDA
+522 EDATSSPFCEEDT

-542 AASHLN
+542 AASHMN
-548 KDFYRELLGGGVPG
+548 KDFYRELLGDDD
-562 SAEAAG
+562 SSEAAQGPDGG
-568 SPSES
+568 SRPL
-573 GKPPALES
+573 ALES

-596 SIRECISSQSHE
+596 SIRECISSPSGDP
-608 SKDASGDGELDLSGI
+608 KDTSGDGELDLSGI
-623 DDLEIDRYILNEAEA
+623 DDLEIDRYILNESEA

-670 IYKEQK
+670 IYKEHK
-676 PKKPCKRKEPIQAST
+676 PKKSCKRREPILAST

-702 KRISS
+702 KKISS
-707 KINYSVLRDLDSK
+707 KINYSVLRDLNSK
-720 GGAQRPDAGPADR
+720 GGGSPSREDSQPPER
-733 AGARKLPRR
+733 ASTKKLSRR
-742 KKPAG
+742 KRTAS
-747 RSAADPVASVG
+747 RSSADPGTSMG
-758 KRLRPMVSTQA
+758 KRLRPLVSTQP
-769 AKKAAPGETLPP
+769 AKKAAVGEALLLSS
-781 NPPARGCDPGR
+781 PALGTEPIK
-792 PAAVLVESGPVS
+792 PSAVLVESGPVS
-804 YHPEEDVE
+804 YHPDEDADEEDAE
-812 EEDPDPDEEDGEP
+812 EEDGEP
-825 CVSALQMMGGSG
+825 CVSALQMMGGNDYG
-837 EPAGLGF
+837 
-844 QRRAPAACPGDP
+844 CDGD
-856 AEAAGSLPRGG
+856 ED
-867 SRDGADCGF
+867 DGY

>member
-26 TGCGSVLEDNI
+26 TACGSVLEDNI

-59 SLDGAGKAPSL
+59 SLDGAGKTPTL

-89 ARRGVFGGSW
+89 GRR
-99 VHREFIQGGTAGST
+99 H
-113 RQGARCGAGQPGA
+113 
-126 ERGAGAQGEGP
+126 
-137 AIHHLGSQ
+137 IHHLGSQ

-171 RKMTHVIAA
+171 RKMAHVIAA

-221 INAPAIASPLGDVV
+221 INAPAI
-235 LLSQRLEAPAA
+235 
-246 PSQRRAS
+246 
-253 VRRPLSSWSPSGSRR
+253 
-268 SVETHTQTEGARM
+268 
-281 SAANSIHACQ
+281 
-291 RSRRPAWGGWRS
+291 
-303 GPLPEV
+303 
-309 RGLQAP
+309 
-315 GEGPGEPVVEGQER
+315 
-329 VAPGGRGVRLRG
+329 
-341 GACAEAPVSADPC
+341 DPC

-442 SQLTV
+442 SQLTI

-462 SYTAGQRKLRAK
+462 SYTAGQRKLRMK
-474 QLEQVLSRKLEEVEG
+474 QLEQVLSRRLEEVEG

-495 DEIETELENSRP
+495 DEIEIELENSRP
-507 KAKGALASLARDGPG
+507 KAKGALANLAKDGSV
-522 EDTTASLFGEEDA
+522 EDTTSSLFGEEDT

-548 KDFYRELLGGGVPG
+548 KDFYQEVLGGT
-562 SAEAAG
+562 AG
-568 SPSES
+568 SSAGAGDPEDGSR
-573 GKPPALES
+573 PPALES

-596 SIRECISSQSHE
+596 SIRECISSQSRDPT
-608 SKDASGDGELDLSGI
+608 DALGDGELDLSGI
-623 DDLEIDRYILNEAEA
+623 DDLEIDRYILNESEA

-655 QREKEARIAKEKELG
+655 QKEKEARIAKEKELG
-670 IYKEQK
+670 IYKEHK
-676 PKKPCKRKEPIQAST
+676 PKKSCKRREPIQAST

-702 KRISS
+702 KKISS
-707 KINYSVLRDLDSK
+707 KINYSVLRDLDSPPREAVRPAA
-720 GGAQRPDAGPADR
+720 GGSS
-733 AGARKLPRR
+733 RKLPRR
-742 KKPAG
+742 RAAAS
-747 RSAADPVASVG
+747 RSGAEPGTSVG
-758 KRLRPMVSTQA
+758 KRLRPLLSTQP
-769 AKKAAPGETLPP
+769 AKKAAVREASLPSA
-781 NPPARGCDPGR
+781 PALGAEPAR

-804 YHPEEDVE
+804 YHPDEDAE
-812 EEDPDPDEEDGEP
+812 EEDPEEEDGEP
-825 CVSALQMMGGSG
+825 CVSALQMLGGNDYG
-837 EPAGLGF
+837 
-844 QRRAPAACPGDP
+844 CDGDDD
-856 AEAAGSLPRGG
+856 
-867 SRDGADCGF
+867 DGY

>member
-59 SLDGAGKAPSL
+59 SLDGAGKTPSL
-70 GGGFHVNLGKE
+70 GAGFHVNLGKE

-89 ARRGVFGGSW
+89 GRR
-99 VHREFIQGGTAGST
+99 Q
-113 RQGARCGAGQPGA
+113 
-126 ERGAGAQGEGP
+126 
-137 AIHHLGSQ
+137 IHHLGSQ

-221 INAPAIASPLGDVV
+221 INAPAI
-235 LLSQRLEAPAA
+235 
-246 PSQRRAS
+246 
-253 VRRPLSSWSPSGSRR
+253 
-268 SVETHTQTEGARM
+268 
-281 SAANSIHACQ
+281 
-291 RSRRPAWGGWRS
+291 
-303 GPLPEV
+303 
-309 RGLQAP
+309 
-315 GEGPGEPVVEGQER
+315 
-329 VAPGGRGVRLRG
+329 
-341 GACAEAPVSADPC
+341 DPC

-370 HEVSMTALRLLQRMK
+370 HEVSMTAMRLLQRMK

-507 KAKGALASLARDGPG
+507 KAKGALASLARDGPI

-568 SPSES
+568 SPSGS
-573 GKPPALES
+573 GQPPALES

-596 SIRECISSQSHE
+596 SIRECISSQSQE
-608 SKDASGDGELDLSGI
+608 PNASGDGELDLSGI

-720 GGAQRPDAGPADR
+720 GGAQRPDAGPEDR

-747 RSAADPVASVG
+747 RSGADPVASVG

-769 AKKAAPGETLPP
+769 AKKAALGETLPP

-804 YHPEEDVE
+804 YHPEEDAE
-812 EEDPDPDEEDGEP
+812 EEDPDPEEEDGEP
-825 CVSALQMMGGSG
+825 CVSALQMMGGSDYG
-837 EPAGLGF
+837 
-844 QRRAPAACPGDP
+844 CDGDDD
-856 AEAAGSLPRGG
+856 
-867 SRDGADCGF
+867 DGY

>member
-1 MTGRVCRGCGGTDI
+1 MTGRVCRNCGGTDI
-15 ELDAARGDAVC
+15 EFDSARGDAVC

-59 SLDGAGKAPSL
+59 SLDGAGKTPSL

-89 ARRGVFGGSW
+89 GRR
-99 VHREFIQGGTAGST
+99 H
-113 RQGARCGAGQPGA
+113 
-126 ERGAGAQGEGP
+126 
-137 AIHHLGSQ
+137 IHHLGSQ

-171 RKMTHVIAA
+171 RKMAHVIAA

-221 INAPAIASPLGDVV
+221 INAPAI
-235 LLSQRLEAPAA
+235 
-246 PSQRRAS
+246 
-253 VRRPLSSWSPSGSRR
+253 
-268 SVETHTQTEGARM
+268 
-281 SAANSIHACQ
+281 
-291 RSRRPAWGGWRS
+291 
-303 GPLPEV
+303 
-309 RGLQAP
+309 
-315 GEGPGEPVVEGQER
+315 
-329 VAPGGRGVRLRG
+329 
-341 GACAEAPVSADPC
+341 DPC

-442 SQLTV
+442 SQLTI

-462 SYTAGQRKLRAK
+462 SYTAGQRKLRMK
-474 QLEQVLSRKLEEVEG
+474 QLEQVLSKKLEEVEG

-495 DEIETELENSRP
+495 DAIEIELENSRP
-507 KAKGALASLARDGPG
+507 KAKGALANLSKDGSG
-522 EDTTASLFGEEDA
+522 EDATSSPFCEEDT

-542 AASHLN
+542 AASHMN
-548 KDFYRELLGGGVPG
+548 KDFYRELLGDDD
-562 SAEAAG
+562 SSEAAQGPDGG
-568 SPSES
+568 SRPL
-573 GKPPALES
+573 ALES

-596 SIRECISSQSHE
+596 SIRECISSPSGDP
-608 SKDASGDGELDLSGI
+608 KDTSGDGELDLSGI
-623 DDLEIDRYILNEAEA
+623 DDLEIDRYILNESEA

-670 IYKEQK
+670 IYKEHK
-676 PKKPCKRKEPIQAST
+676 PKKSCKRREPILAST

-702 KRISS
+702 KKISS
-707 KINYSVLRDLDSK
+707 KINYSVLRDLNSK
-720 GGAQRPDAGPADR
+720 GGGSPSREDSQPPEHASTK
-733 AGARKLPRR
+733 KLSRR
-742 KKPAG
+742 KREASS
-747 RSAADPVASVG
+747 SANPGTSMG
-758 KRLRPMVSTQA
+758 KRLRPLVSTQP
-769 AKKAAPGETLPP
+769 AKKAAVGEALLLSSPDLGTEPIKP
-781 NPPARGCDPGR
+781 S
-792 PAAVLVESGPVS
+792 AVLVESGPVS
-804 YHPEEDVE
+804 YHPDEDADEEDAE
-812 EEDPDPDEEDGEP
+812 EEDAEP
-825 CVSALQMMGGSG
+825 CVSALQMMGGDDYG
-837 EPAGLGF
+837 
-844 QRRAPAACPGDP
+844 CDGD
-856 AEAAGSLPRGG
+856 ED
-867 SRDGADCGF
+867 DGY

>member
-15 ELDAARGDAVC
+15 ELDSARGDAVC

-59 SLDGAGKAPSL
+59 SLDGAGKTPTL

-89 ARRGVFGGSW
+89 GRR
-99 VHREFIQGGTAGST
+99 H
-113 RQGARCGAGQPGA
+113 
-126 ERGAGAQGEGP
+126 
-137 AIHHLGSQ
+137 IHHLGNQ

-171 RKMTHVIAA
+171 RKMAHVIAA

-221 INAPAIASPLGDVV
+221 INAPAI
-235 LLSQRLEAPAA
+235 
-246 PSQRRAS
+246 
-253 VRRPLSSWSPSGSRR
+253 
-268 SVETHTQTEGARM
+268 
-281 SAANSIHACQ
+281 
-291 RSRRPAWGGWRS
+291 
-303 GPLPEV
+303 
-309 RGLQAP
+309 
-315 GEGPGEPVVEGQER
+315 
-329 VAPGGRGVRLRG
+329 
-341 GACAEAPVSADPC
+341 DPC

-359 FAHLLEFGEKN
+359 FAHLLEFGDRN

-462 SYTAGQRKLRAK
+462 SYTAGQRKLRVK
-474 QLEQVLSRKLEEVEG
+474 QLEQVLSKKLEEVEG

-495 DEIETELENSRP
+495 DAIEIELENSRP
-507 KAKGALASLARDGPG
+507 KAKGALASLARDGSV

-548 KDFYRELLGGGVPG
+548 KDFYRELLGG
-562 SAEAAG
+562 SSLEAAG
-568 SPSES
+568 SPDVGGRS
-573 GKPPALES
+573 PALES
-581 LLGPLPTAASLGISD
+581 LLGPMPTAASLGISD
-596 SIRECISSQSHE
+596 SIRECISSQSRDP
-608 SKDASGDGELDLSGI
+608 KDTSGDGELDLSGI

-670 IYKEQK
+670 IYKEHK
-676 PKKPCKRKEPIQAST
+676 PRKSCKRREPIQART
-691 AGEAIEKMLEQ
+691 AGEAIEKMLEH

-707 KINYSVLRDLDSK
+707 KINYNVLRGLDST
-720 GGAQRPDAGPADR
+720 GTSHPQREVVPPKDSAGP
-733 AGARKLPRR
+733 RKLPRR
-742 KKPAG
+742 KVPAR
-747 RSAADPVASVG
+747 RSRADPVTSLG
-758 KRLRPMVSTQA
+758 KRLRPMVSMQP
-769 AKKAAPGETLPP
+769 AKKAAVAEALLPR
-781 NPPARGCDPGR
+781 PPALGAEPTR
-792 PAAVLVESGPVS
+792 PTVVVVESGPVS
-804 YHPEEDVE
+804 YHAAEEDGEDE
-812 EEDPDPDEEDGEP
+812 EPDEEDGEP
-825 CVSALQMMGGSG
+825 CVSALQMLGGDDYG
-837 EPAGLGF
+837 
-844 QRRAPAACPGDP
+844 CDGDDD
-856 AEAAGSLPRGG
+856 
-867 SRDGADCGF
+867 DGY